1 MELQPATFQGRAERI
16 DDLDIPRIGSVI
28 GVGEDEVHALMEVEA
43 GSSGFDSQD
52 RPKML
57 FEPHVFYRNLS
68 GENRELAEAKG
79 LAYRGWRPGNYPR
92 DSYPRL
98 TDAME
103 IDPEAAL
110 KAASWGRGQ
119 ILGENYA
126 ICGYPTV
133 FDMVQAFMDDEA
145 THIAA
150 MIEFIVANNIDD
162 DLRAHRWEAVARVYN
177 GPGYAKHNY
186 HGRLAAAYAR
196 WSRIKDTPWDVRSGE
211 VSLPIL
217 RFGHY
222 GFVVDHLQE
231 SLEAKGYPV
240 GALDG
245 DFGPATR
252 SAVLEFQADNGLPTT
267 GEVSADTWSLLLS
280 SATKNPVAEGR
291 KNSTV
296 ADLRQKGS
304 RTVAKTDSAQATGGV
319 VLGGGV
325 IGTLISIFE
334 TTDLEGAVETGED
347 ALNLFERAVDI
358 LAPATVIFQE
368 SWHIILV
375 VVGAYVVWNSWAIK
389 KLRLEDHRSGKHRG
403 R

>member
-98 TDAME
+98 IDAME